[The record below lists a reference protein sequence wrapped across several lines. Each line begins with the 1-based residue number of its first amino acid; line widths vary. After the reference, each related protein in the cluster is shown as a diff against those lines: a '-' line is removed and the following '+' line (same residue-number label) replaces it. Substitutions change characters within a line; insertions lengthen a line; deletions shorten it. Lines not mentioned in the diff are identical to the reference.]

1 MAGKGQKRPYGAAL
15 AGQERVAI
23 GIRRDGKGGMAED
36 PLNGFYIRSA
46 GKRGGCAAMAQ
57 AMQGNMGIDASSSQS
72 RLVGGVQAVNTAIIA
87 VFFIN
92 VTEFLNNCQYFSA
105 NWH

>member
-46 GKRGGCAAMAQ
+46 GQCGGCAAMAQ
-57 AMQGNMGIDASSSQS
+57 A
-72 RLVGGVQAVNTAIIA
+72 VG
-87 VFFIN
+87 
-92 VTEFLNNCQYFSA
+92 
-105 NWH
+105 

>member
-57 AMQGNMGIDASSSQS
+57 AMQGNMGIDASSSQI
-72 RLVGGVQAVNTAIIA
+72 RLVGGVQPVNTAIIA

>member
-23 GIRRDGKGGMAED
+23 GIRRDGKGCMAQD

-72 RLVGGVQAVNTAIIA
+72 RLVGGVQAIHTAIIA
-87 VFFIN
+87 VFITY
-92 VTEFLNNCQYFSA
+92 VTIFLNNCQYFST